1 MFLQLEK
8 LLGSTSSLQRTLWDR
23 TWPCLGAS
31 WAQLGAS
38 WAPLGLNL
46 EPHGRLLGSTWSLL
60 RTSWAQLGRSWG
72 ASGCLLGLLGLQ
84 VSPNGLQVVSKWP
97 PNGLQVLS
105 KSLPALSKAF
115 ERFIQACCSASGCVK
130 LMCRAKR
137 CDADS
142 SCNTDAVFCA
152 SGFGLVRRNSWSIDR

>member
-1 MFLQLEK
+1 MFLQYWL
-8 LLGSTSSLQRTLWDR
+8 STWRF
-23 TWPCLGAS
+23 
-31 WAQLGAS
+31 
-38 WAPLGLNL
+38 GLNL
-46 EPHGRLLGSTWSLL
+46 EPLGRLLGSTWSLMAA
-60 RTSWAQLGRSWG
+60 SWAQFG
-72 ASGCLLGLLGLQ
+72 ASCAPLGLNLGALGALLGVSWACLSS
-84 VSPNGLQVVSKWP
+84 VSPNGIQVASKWP

-115 ERFIQACCSASGCVK
+115 GRFIQACCSASGCVK